1 MSDADQ
7 FEAEL
12 RWRGEEPLVPGRR
25 YVLVP
30 AGRSTLVGARIAL
43 PKYRLDEDGH
53 RLAARTLR
61 AGEVGAAVVTTE
73 SPITVSAGQGDD
85 AAGRFELR
93 DRASAEVLATGA
105 IAFVLRRSRNVHWQ
119 EVAIDKTART
129 TLAHHNPAVVWFT
142 GLSGSG
148 KSEIANQVE
157 RRLHADGIRT
167 YLLDG
172 DNVRQGLN
180 KDLGFTEVDRIENV
194 RRVGEVAKLMVDAGL
209 IVLVAFISPFRDER
223 WWARDLVEPGEFCEV
238 YVDTPIAV
246 AEARDV
252 KGLYAKAR
260 RGDLKNF
267 TGIDSPYEPPL
278 QPEVHIRTTETS
290 AGDAAELVIAQLAS
304 MGALPPR

>member
-25 YVLVP
+25 YVFVP
-30 AGRSTLVGARIAL
+30 AGRSSLIGARIAI
-43 PKYRLDEDGH
+43 PKYRLDEGGQ

-73 SPITVSAGQGDD
+73 SPITISAGAGDD
-85 AAGRFELR
+85 AAGAFELR
-93 DRASAEVLATGA
+93 DRASADVVATGS
-105 IAFVLRRSRNVHWQ
+105 ISFVLRRSRNVHWQ
-119 EVAIDKTART
+119 EVTIDKTART
-129 TLAHHNPAVVWFT
+129 SLAHHGPAVVWFT

-157 RRLHADGIRT
+157 RRLHAEGIRT

-238 YVDTPIAV
+238 YVDTPLHV
-246 AEARDV
+246 AETRDV

-278 QPEVHIRTTETS
+278 QPEVHIRTVEIS
-290 AGDAAELVIAQLAS
+290 AGDAADLVIAQLAS
-304 MGALPPR
+304 MDVVKPR